1 MTERD
6 TPDGDAFVRDADE
19 TLRGAYDP
27 PMSIEEYVDRVLE
40 NPTAA
45 ASGARYLLAAVES
58 QGTREV
64 RERGERL
71 ERYRFFD
78 DPFNDGE
85 HAVLGNTAALNA
97 FVDDLRAAAAGR
109 GNDETIVW
117 IDGPTATGKSEFK
130 RCLVNGLREFSKT
143 EAGRRYTVEWNV
155 TGAGSGVGAGGGGSG
170 TSLSYGDG
178 GDAGAWYRSPVQT
191 HPLSVFPEA
200 VRESIAEA
208 VDDDAYPIAADV
220 DLDPFSR
227 EAYDHLESVYRDEGR
242 RDLFSAITDRDH
254 LRVTSYVVDVGEG
267 IGVLHAEDDGSPK
280 ERLVGSWM
288 GGMLRELD
296 SRGRKNPQAFSYDG
310 VLSQGNGVATVV
322 EDASQ
327 HADLLR
333 RLLNVPDERRV
344 KLDKG
349 IGMDLD
355 TQLIVISNPDLDA
368 ELDRH
373 AEREGA
379 DPLKALKRRLTRH
392 EFRYLTNR
400 RLEAEL
406 LRREVGGPRGVPTVD
421 GVEGD
426 GDGDEAR
433 ERGGAPGPAGPS
445 AAGDPPGP
453 GDGPTR
459 DPASEPGAAALTIG
473 VRDGD
478 GGVTERE
485 LAPHAVGAAA
495 LYAVVTRLD
504 TDDLPSEIDLV
515 EKAELYE
522 TGEIRR
528 DRGGEEERVTVDDV
542 EFGDGD
548 GRNGVPV
555 TYVRDAV
562 AELLGSDTDRSHP
575 ELPVERVVTPTDV
588 LDAMAEG
595 LSEAPVFSRSE
606 VAEFESRKSPVAER
620 VRERQRAD
628 VVDAVL
634 AAETVPEETV
644 AEYVEHVYAWD
655 ADEPVETERGPEEP
669 DALAMKVFETET
681 LGRFDEDDYRGTD
694 PGEAVAT
701 FRRERVIR
709 ALTRY
714 AWRNRGDAFSVDDVE
729 LGEIPELKAVL
740 ESNDLADVKRRFP
753 DLDPAEWADPP
764 ADTET
769 ERAKE
774 STIARL
780 VDRGYSPASAE
791 LTSRAVMRSVRDEW
805 ADLTADGDPDES
817 RDSDLPGDGR
827 GDRNGGGRTWD

>member
-6 TPDGDAFVRDADE
+6 TPDGGAFVRDADE

-27 PMSIEEYVDRVLE
+27 PMSLEEYVDRVLAD
-40 NPTAA
+40 PTAA

-85 HAVLGNTAALNA
+85 HAVLGNTGALNA

-130 RCLVNGLREFSKT
+130 RCLVNGIREFSKT
-143 EAGRRYTVEWNV
+143 ESGRRYTVEWNV
-155 TGAGSGVGAGGGGSG
+155 TGAGTGRGGGAGAA
-170 TSLSYGDG
+170 SLSYGDG

-200 VRESIAEA
+200 VRESIADA

-421 GVEGD
+421 GIEGD
-426 GDGDEAR
+426 GETEATLDDPAAPDGDPAR
-433 ERGGAPGPAGPS
+433 A
-445 AAGDPPGP
+445 
-453 GDGPTR
+453 
-459 DPASEPGAAALTIG
+459 PASEPGAAALTIG

-504 TDDLPSEIDLV
+504 TDDLPAGIDLV
-515 EKAELYE
+515 EKADLYE

-528 DRGGEEERVTVDDV
+528 DRSGEEQPITVDDV

-555 TYVRDAV
+555 TYVRDVV
-562 AELLGSDTDRSHP
+562 AELLGSDADRSHP
-575 ELPVERVVTPTDV
+575 ELPVERVIMPTDV
-588 LDAMAEG
+588 LDAMAGG
-595 LSEAPVFSRSE
+595 LSDAPVFSRSE
-606 VAEFESRKSPVAER
+606 VAEFESRKAPVAER

-628 VVDAVL
+628 VVDAIL
-634 AAETVPEETV
+634 AEETVSEATV

-681 LGRFDEDDYRGTD
+681 LGRFDEGDYRGTD
-694 PGEAVAT
+694 PGESVAT

-753 DLDPAEWADPP
+753 DLDPAEWTDPP

-769 ERAKE
+769 ERTKAA
-774 STIARL
+774 TIDRL

-805 ADLTADGDPDES
+805 VSLALDGDA
-817 RDSDLPGDGR
+817 GDGDASDRPGADR
-827 GDRNGGGRTWD
+827 GGRNGGGRTWD

>member
-1 MTERD
+1 M
-6 TPDGDAFVRDADE
+6 
-19 TLRGAYDP
+19 
-27 PMSIEEYVDRVLE
+27 
-40 NPTAA
+40 
-45 ASGARYLLAAVES
+45 
-58 QGTREV
+58 
-64 RERGERL
+64 
-71 ERYRFFD
+71 
-78 DPFNDGE
+78 
-85 HAVLGNTAALNA
+85 
-97 FVDDLRAAAAGR
+97 
-109 GNDETIVW
+109 
-117 IDGPTATGKSEFK
+117 
-130 RCLVNGLREFSKT
+130 NGLREFSKT

-155 TGAGSGVGAGGGGSG
+155 TGAGGGVGGPGG
-170 TSLSYGDG
+170 TASLSYGDG
-178 GDAGAWYRSPVQT
+178 GDTSAWYRSPVQA
-191 HPLSVFPEA
+191 HPLSVFPEG

-227 EAYDHLESVYRDEGR
+227 EAYDHLESAYRDEGR
-242 RDLFSAITDRDH
+242 RDLFSAITGRDH

-267 IGVLHAEDDGSPK
+267 IGVLHAEDDGTPK

-406 LRREVGGPRGVPTVD
+406 LRREVGGVHGVPTVD
-421 GVEGD
+421 GVDD
-426 GDGDEAR
+426 GSE
-433 ERGGAPGPAGPS
+433 
-445 AAGDPPGP
+445 GDPPTDP
-453 GDGPTR
+453 DDPER
-459 DPASEPGAAALTIG
+459 DPADEPGAAALTID
-473 VRDGD
+473 VRDD
-478 GGVTERE
+478 DATVTERE

-504 TDDLPSEIDLV
+504 TEDLPADLGLI
-515 EKAELYE
+515 EKAKLYE
-522 TGEIRR
+522 TGEVRR
-528 DRGGEEERVTVDDV
+528 GTGSGDEERIAIDDV
-542 EFGDGD
+542 DFGDGD

-555 TYVRDAV
+555 TYTRDVV
-562 AELLGSDTDRSHP
+562 ADLLGADADRSHP

-588 LDAMAEG
+588 LDAMAER
-595 LSEAPVFSRSE
+595 LSEAPLFSRSE
-606 VAEFESRKSPVAER
+606 VAEFESRKAPVAER

-628 VVDAVL
+628 VIDAAL
-634 AAETVPEETV
+634 AEATVAEETV

-681 LGRFDEDDYRGTD
+681 LGRFDEDDYYGTD
-694 PGEAVAT
+694 PTRQVAE
-701 FRRERVIR
+701 FRREHVIR

-714 AWRNRGDAFSVDDVE
+714 AWRNRGDEFSVDDVD
-729 LGEIPELKAVL
+729 LGEIPELREVL
-740 ESNDLADVKRRFP
+740 DANDLADVKRRFP
-753 DLDPAEWADPP
+753 ELDPAEWADPP

-769 ERAKE
+769 ERVKAA
-774 STIARL
+774 TIARL

-791 LTSRAVMRSVRDEW
+791 LTSRAVMRDARDEW
-805 ADLTADGDPDES
+805 ADIATDGGE
-817 RDSDLPGDGR
+817 GR
-827 GDRNGGGRTWD
+827 GGRRDRDDNGGAVSWD

>member
-1 MTERD
+1 MNDRD
-6 TPDGDAFVRDADE
+6 RSDGEGFVRAADE

-27 PMSIEEYVDRVLE
+27 PMSLDEYVDRVLE
-40 NPTAA
+40 NPVAA
-45 ASGARYLLAAVES
+45 ASGARYVLAAIES
-58 QGTREV
+58 EGTREV

-143 EAGRRYTVEWNV
+143 EAGRRYTVEWNI
-155 TGAGSGVGAGGGGSG
+155 TGAGSGIGGGSG
-170 TSLSYGDG
+170 LSYGDG
-178 GDAGAWYRSPVQT
+178 GDTAAWYRSPVQA
-191 HPLSVFPEA
+191 HPLSVFPED

-208 VDDDAYPIAADV
+208 VDEDAYPIAADV

-227 EAYDHLESVYRDEGR
+227 EAYDHLESAYRDEGR

-267 IGVLHAEDDGSPK
+267 IGVLHAEDDGTPK

-373 AEREGA
+373 ADREGA

-406 LRREVGGPRGVPTVD
+406 LRREVGGVRGVPTVD
-421 GVEGD
+421 GVEESERD
-426 GDGDEAR
+426 GR
-433 ERGGAPGPAGPS
+433 
-445 AAGDPPGP
+445 GDPA
-453 GDGPTR
+453 R
-459 DPASEPGAAALTIG
+459 DPADEPGAAALTID
-473 VRDGD
+473 VRDDD
-478 GGVTERE
+478 GTVTERE

-495 LYAVVTRLD
+495 LYAVATRLD
-504 TDDLPSEIDLV
+504 TEDLPPDFGLI

-522 TGEIRR
+522 TGDIRR
-528 DRGGEEERVTVDDV
+528 EAGDGDGEQLTIDDV
-542 EFGDGD
+542 DFGGGD
-548 GRNGVPV
+548 GRNGIPV
-555 TYVRDAV
+555 TYTRDIV
-562 AELLGSDTDRSHP
+562 ADLLGADADRSHP

-588 LDAMAEG
+588 LDAMADG
-595 LSEAPVFSRSE
+595 LSAAPLFSRSE
-606 VAEFESRKSPVAER
+606 VAEFESRKTPVVER
-620 VRERQRAD
+620 VREHQRED
-628 VVDAVL
+628 VVDAAL
-634 AAETVPEETV
+634 AEATVSEETV

-681 LGRFDEDDYRGTD
+681 LGRFDEDDYYGTD
-694 PGEAVAT
+694 PTRDVAE
-701 FRRERVIR
+701 FRRQRVIR

-714 AWRNRGDAFSVDDVE
+714 AWRNRGDEFSVDDVE
-729 LGEIPELKAVL
+729 LGEIPELREVL
-740 ESNDLADVKRRFP
+740 DANDLADVKRRFP
-753 DLDPAEWADPP
+753 ELDPAEWADPP

-769 ERAKE
+769 ERVKAA
-774 STIARL
+774 TIERL
-780 VDRGYSPASAE
+780 VDCGYSPASAE
-791 LTSRAVMRSVRDEW
+791 LTSRAVMRDARDEW
-805 ADLTADGDPDES
+805 ADLAADGGDDANRRS
-817 RDSDLPGDGR
+817 GRDRGDG
-827 GDRNGGGRTWD
+827 NGGGATWD